1 MNLEPAHSV
10 KMVGTDINFFKPK
23 MHSDSSKHLLVAD
36 NIHNEDTEDVII
48 EDSREVSPERQ
59 TLVVPVVEDL

>member
-1 MNLEPAHSV
+1 
-10 KMVGTDINFFKPK
+10 
-23 MHSDSSKHLLVAD
+23 MHSDSSKHLLVTD